1 MSVINC
7 KSMEIKNQKHKENT
21 LKRNLK
27 GFTLIEILI
36 VLSIIA
42 VLVVTFATPKR
53 SPQKLYKDYFRQLSL
68 MSKKIKN
75 RAQIE
80 RSTYRMIFY
89 MSEGTTTEITVE
101 KTEEAFLL
109 GTEKESKELFE
120 DLYKDKKEFSK
131 RKQELK
137 KEKNKTDTE
146 SSSLFKVS
154 ERFKPDNLKK
164 PQDLNIIQIE
174 ISGIDEIFEPEGLA
188 MFHYFSNGLVEEA
201 AIQVQNKDETLKWT
215 LITDPITGQIYA
227 RPGHKTLKE
236 IKEL

>member
-1 MSVINC
+1 M
-7 KSMEIKNQKHKENT
+7 KNQALELKEQKNEERK
-21 LKRNLK
+21 LKKSLK
-27 GFTLIEILI
+27 GFSLIEILI

-42 VLVVTFATPKR
+42 ALVVTFATPKR
-53 SPQKLYKDYFRQLSL
+53 SSQKIYKDYFRQLSL
-68 MSKKIKN
+68 MSKQIKN

-89 MSEGTTTEITVE
+89 MNEDSSTEITVE

-120 DLYKDKKEFSK
+120 DLYKDKKEFAK
-131 RKQELK
+131 KKQELK
-137 KEKNKTDTE
+137 KGKGGSDEENP
-146 SSSLFKVS
+146 SLFKVS
-154 ERFKPDNLKK
+154 KRFIPDNLKK

-174 ISGIDEIFEPEGLA
+174 ISGIDKIFEPEGLA
-188 MFHYFSNGLVEEA
+188 MFHYFSNGLVEET

-215 LITDPITGQIYA
+215 LVTDPITGQIYA
-227 RPGHKTLKE
+227 LPGHKTLKE